1 MRGGR
6 EEGGGRSGRKRGGRE
21 EMMSNS
27 VYGRVNASK
36 TYVCNVCTYYR
47 WEKKI
52 PAIFNESCCAN
63 K

>member
-1 MRGGR
+1 
-6 EEGGGRSGRKRGGRE
+6 
-21 EMMSNS
+21 MSNS